1 MGIKGMTSTLRVPL
15 NGKHLTFDTR
25 GFQALWPCSL
35 HLFASLGELGIPSE
49 ALNALI
55 RKAIP

>member
-1 MGIKGMTSTLRVPL
+1 MGIKGMTSRLRVPL
-15 NGKHLTFDTR
+15 NGKHLTFDAR
-25 GFQALWPCSL
+25 GFQGPWPCSL
-35 HLFASLGELGIPSE
+35 HLFASLGEFCIPSE